1 MKTTPLPN
9 IAHHN
14 QPPLGFTLC
23 QEKIAR
29 HGEDAEPLRYT
40 FVTSDTGAGMLAVFD
55 GLGGAGSERY
65 RDANHTEHT
74 GAKLAARCVRDSVQR
89 FCSITLDAQIAAP
102 SFAINAN
109 ILNHL
114 KQDMITALNSELTK
128 YIFTQSRIRSNM
140 RRTLPTTMA
149 SVFYFPNQ
157 HQCQCNV
164 VWAGDSRVFALTSG
178 GLQQLSRDDV
188 QKSSMNETDFDV
200 LADAPITN
208 CIQSNGNFQL
218 HNFSYSYDLPVILIA
233 ATDGCFNCVAT
244 PGHFEQLLLTT
255 LSQSNTIDEWRDH
268 ITAALQQIAQDDFSM
283 AVVCL
288 GWTDFAA
295 IKHAFI
301 SRSIKLTYM
310 LQTDTQSTATHN
322 SIDNR
327 TVLQAFWRT
336 YRITYEAKLQEHA
349 HGR

>member
-1 MKTTPLPN
+1 MPN

-23 QEKIAR
+23 QEKIAGL
-29 HGEDAEPLRYT
+29 GEDAEPIRYT
-40 FVTSDTGAGMLAVFD
+40 FATSDMGAGMLAVFD
-55 GLGGAGSERY
+55 GLGGSGSERY
-65 RDANHTEHT
+65 RDANHTDHT
-74 GAKLAARCVRDSVQR
+74 GAKLAARCVRASVQQ
-89 FCSITLDAQIAAP
+89 FGNALSAQIATP
-102 SFAINAN
+102 TFAINAN
-109 ILNHL
+109 ILNKL
-114 KQDMITALNSELTK
+114 KQDVITALNSELTK
-128 YIFTQSRIRSNM
+128 YTFTQSRIRSNM

-164 VWAGDSRVFALTSG
+164 VWAGDSRVFALTSS

-188 QKSSMNETDFDV
+188 QTSTDNSEFDV
-200 LADAPITN
+200 LVDAPITN

-255 LSQSNTIDEWRDH
+255 LYQSNTLDEWRDR
-268 ITAALQQIAQDDFSM
+268 ITAALHQIAQDDFSM

-288 GWTDFAA
+288 GWTNFAA
-295 IKHAFI
+295 IRHAFI
-301 SRSIKLTYM
+301 IRSMKLTYM
-310 LQTDTQSTATHN
+310 LMTDTQSTATHN

-327 TVLQAFWRT
+327 TFLQAFWRT

>member
-1 MKTTPLPN
+1 MTLLPN
-9 IAHHN
+9 LAHLN
-14 QPPLGFTLC
+14 QQPLGFTLC
-23 QEKIAR
+23 QEKISG
-29 HGEDAEPLRYT
+29 HGEDAEPIKYT
-40 FVTSDTGAGMLAVFD
+40 FPSADSGAGILAVFD

-65 RDANHTEHT
+65 RDANHTDHT
-74 GAKLAARCVRDSVQR
+74 GAKLAARCVRTSVQQ
-89 FCSITLDAQIAAP
+89 FCSALSTKVTTP
-102 SFAINAN
+102 TFAINAN
-109 ILNHL
+109 ILNKL
-114 KQDMITALNSELTK
+114 KQDMITALNSELSK
-128 YIFTQSRIRSNM
+128 YTFTQSRIRSSM

-157 HQCQCNV
+157 QQCQCSV
-164 VWAGDSRVFALTSG
+164 VWAGDSRVFALTPI

-188 QKSSMNETDFDV
+188 QTSTDNSEFEV
-200 LADAPITN
+200 LVDAPITN

-244 PGHFEQLLLTT
+244 PGHFEQLLFTT
-255 LSQSNTIDEWRDH
+255 LYQSNTLDEWRDH

-295 IKHAFI
+295 IKYAFI
-301 SRSIKLTYM
+301 IRSMKLTYM
-310 LQTDTQSTATHN
+310 LMTDPQSTATHN